1 MGCRA
6 YRKRPSLRPGWPA
19 TRPWTRG
26 GVCAAWALSAALA
39 LPALLDATPAGAHP
53 INPET
58 AEPGALDL
66 RLAAKGMTAGEPV
79 MIRIFKGESEL
90 ELWMRKNGRF
100 ELLAVYPVCK
110 WSGVLGPK
118 ITEGDRQSPEGF
130 YSIGVNQLHKK
141 GRWPR
146 SLDIGYPNT
155 FDRAHERTGSY
166 ILVHGGCTTTGC
178 YAMTN
183 PVMEEIYALSEA
195 ALKGGQDRIPVHVF
209 PFRMT
214 HENLT
219 ARADSEWGGFWLS
232 LKGGYDLF
240 ERTRV
245 PPQVAVCEKQ
255 YVVTET
261 GVVLPDGCVDNISE
275 VQPPIARVV
284 RKIVRTA
291 RRVGRAARRVAGR
304 ATGANARKAYAAAR
318 AKRVS
323 RPRHATANAKQSR
336 ID

>member
-1 MGCRA
+1 M
-6 YRKRPSLRPGWPA
+6 
-19 TRPWTRG
+19 RPWAWRG
-26 GVCAAWALSAALA
+26 ACAAWALSAALVL
-39 LPALLDATPAGAHP
+39 LPGLTATPASAHQ
-53 INPET
+53 ITPET

-90 ELWMRKNGRF
+90 ELWMRKDGRF
-100 ELLAVYPVCK
+100 GLLAVYPICK
-110 WSGVLGPK
+110 WSGSLGPK

-130 YSIGVNQLHKK
+130 YSIGVRQLHKK

-183 PVMEEIYALSEA
+183 QVMEEIYALSEA

-214 HENLT
+214 QENLA
-219 ARADSEWGGFWLS
+219 ARAESEWGSFWMS
-232 LKGGYDLF
+232 LKRGYDLF

-245 PPQVAVCEKQ
+245 PPQVAICEKQ

-261 GVVLPDGCVDNISE
+261 GAVLPDGCVDNVSE
-275 VQPPIARVV
+275 VQPPVAQAARVLRAAKRV
-284 RKIVRTA
+284 RRA
-291 RRVGRAARRVAGR
+291 AARRSR
-304 ATGANARKAYAAAR
+304 ARAAPRNTRKAYAAAR
-318 AKRVS
+318 TKRMLR
-323 RPRHATANAKQSR
+323 RPQHATAQARQTR
-336 ID
+336 YD

>member
-1 MGCRA
+1 
-6 YRKRPSLRPGWPA
+6 
-19 TRPWTRG
+19 
-26 GVCAAWALSAALA
+26 
-39 LPALLDATPAGAHP
+39 
-53 INPET
+53 
-58 AEPGALDL
+58 
-66 RLAAKGMTAGEPV
+66 MTAGEPV

-90 ELWMRKNGRF
+90 ELWMRKDGRF
-100 ELLAVYPVCK
+100 ALLAVYPICK
-110 WSGVLGPK
+110 WSGSLGPK

-130 YSIGVNQLHKK
+130 YSIGVTQLHKK

-183 PVMEEIYALSEA
+183 PMMEEIYALSEA

-214 HENLT
+214 QENLA
-219 ARADSEWGGFWLS
+219 ARAGSEWGSFWMS
-232 LKGGYDLF
+232 LKSGYDLF
-240 ERTRV
+240 ERTRI

-261 GVVLPDGCVDNISE
+261 GTVLPDGCVENGSE
-275 VQPPIARVV
+275 VQPPVARVA
-284 RKIVRTA
+284 RRIVRA
-291 RRVGRAARRVAGR
+291 AKRVRHAARRGVRAAGR
-304 ATGANARKAYAAAR
+304 NVRKAHAAAR
-318 AKRVS
+318 TKRMS
-323 RPRHATANAKQSR
+323 LRRPQHATAQAKQTR
-336 ID
+336 YD

>member
-1 MGCRA
+1 M
-6 YRKRPSLRPGWPA
+6 
-19 TRPWTRG
+19 RPWAWG
-26 GVCAAWALSAALA
+26 AVCAAWALSAALVV
-39 LPALLDATPAGAHP
+39 LPKLTATPASAHQ
-53 INPET
+53 IVPET
-58 AEPGALDL
+58 PEPGALDL
-66 RLAAKGMTAGEPV
+66 RLAAKGMAAGEPV

-90 ELWMRKNGRF
+90 EVWMRKDGRF
-100 ELLAVYPVCK
+100 ALLAVYPICK
-110 WSGVLGPK
+110 WSGSLGPK

-130 YSIGVNQLHKK
+130 YSIGVTQLHKK

-155 FDRAHERTGSY
+155 FDRTHERTGSY

-214 HENLT
+214 QENLA
-219 ARADSEWGGFWLS
+219 ARTESEWGSFWMS
-232 LKGGYDLF
+232 LKSGYDLF
-240 ERTRV
+240 ERTRI

-261 GVVLPDGCVDNISE
+261 GAVLPDGCVDNVSE
-275 VQPPIARVV
+275 VQPPVARVA
-284 RKIVRTA
+284 RRIVRAAKRVRRVA
-291 RRVGRAARRVAGR
+291 RRGGGRVAGR
-304 ATGANARKAYAAAR
+304 NVRKAYAAAR
-318 AKRVS
+318 TKRMS
-323 RPRHATANAKQSR
+323 SQRPRHATVNTKQSR